1 LAYSWGWQPSEGV
14 LAQAWDFAQK
24 AVRLDVDDPWAH
36 LALGHLHRQRR
47 ELQDA
52 VAEFQNAVALNPNFA
67 FAHTHLGLALCFL
80 GRSKEAL
87 VELDTAER
95 LSPRDFQAGLNN
107 IARAIACFIDG
118 RYRDGVDF
126 ARTATRQNPDA
137 VGAHHLVV
145 VNSALAG
152 DVEAAREALQTL
164 KSFEPDISLQTLD
177 MAVYARDE
185 DRRRYFEAFRLSGL
199 E

>member
-1 LAYSWGWQPSEGV
+1 MKMTKHDNAAAQQLLKKATAIDPSYAQAYSLLAFSLSLANSWGWQPSESV
-14 LAQAWDFAQK
+14 LAPAWDVAQK
-24 AVRLDVDDPWAH
+24 AVRLDVDYPWAH

-80 GRSKEAL
+80 GRTEEAL

-126 ARTATRQNPDA
+126 ARKLP
-137 VGAHHLVV
+137 G
-145 VNSALAG
+145 
-152 DVEAAREALQTL
+152 
-164 KSFEPDISLQTLD
+164 KP
-177 MAVYARDE
+177 
-185 DRRRYFEAFRLSGL
+185 
-199 E
+199 